1 MHGQLK
7 KMGMNR
13 QMSQGRFIGNQ
24 KEMKKH

>member
-13 QMSQGRFIGNQ
+13 QMSQGRFIGNK
-24 KEMKKH
+24 KEMKNN